1 MRSYTDNLLITG
13 ELIQITI
20 MQYRTLMLR
29 GKLQMSKYIIL
40 YTFGLI

>member
-40 YTFGLI
+40 YTFALI

>member
-29 GKLQMSKYIIL
+29 DKLQMSKYIIL